1 MPGPLRGKGNR
12 QEPLIEASPTACKR
26 RPELGRRGVI
36 LPFVRRPLVAFLLL
50 AAAGALAAT
59 GYWAYARDR
68 DYTRLIAA
76 GDQAAADQ
84 PFEAL
89 EAYSGAIALRPES
102 MLAHLKRGRM
112 YRERGE
118 LEAAARDL
126 RRAIALDPTA
136 TLPLEL
142 LGDTYLSMA
151 RNDRAAERYEDYLSL
166 DDRTPRVWYKLG
178 LARYRNGEA
187 AAAIPALERA
197 IALDSSLADSHFV
210 LGLCHREQ
218 GDLPG
223 ARAALEIVTQLS
235 PGLTAPRE
243 ALAAVY
249 ADSGDNS
256 RAIDQLE
263 ALAALDPTT
272 SSRFVALGLAHAR
285 ARRHEAAVL
294 TLSRA
299 VERFPNDPGVY
310 GALGRVWLDAAE
322 TRQDPVALKKA
333 LEALATAATHAD
345 ATSETLTDLG
355 RAFVRSGD
363 LTAAQRFLRQA
374 TTRLPVYPG
383 AYLNLA
389 VVSERAGRL
398 QEARDALV
406 NYAVLVDEAVPI
418 AEVATQIAAY
428 SIRLGQ
434 PQLAI
439 RWLDRATDE
448 TGDTPE
454 LAALRRRAADAR

>member
-1 MPGPLRGKGNR
+1 
-12 QEPLIEASPTACKR
+12 
-26 RPELGRRGVI
+26 
-36 LPFVRRPLVAFLLL
+36 
-50 AAAGALAAT
+50 
-59 GYWAYARDR
+59 
-68 DYTRLIAA
+68 
-76 GDQAAADQ
+76 
-84 PFEAL
+84 
-89 EAYSGAIALRPES
+89 
-102 MLAHLKRGRM
+102 
-112 YRERGE
+112 
-118 LEAAARDL
+118 
-126 RRAIALDPTA
+126 
-136 TLPLEL
+136 
-142 LGDTYLSMA
+142 
-151 RNDRAAERYEDYLSL
+151 
-166 DDRTPRVWYKLG
+166 
-178 LARYRNGEA
+178 
-187 AAAIPALERA
+187 
-197 IALDSSLADSHFV
+197 
-210 LGLCHREQ
+210 LCHREQ

-333 LEALATAATHAD
+333 LEALATAATHAG